1 VLDGCVVP
9 TSSRLGAPD
18 TAFETMAIPFRD
30 VEDAVGASGMA
41 GTFRNLLRR
50 LAAITDA
57 GRHTEAAV
65 ALGGLAASVAL
76 VADIAAALAQK
87 LDADGWRAGAPPSAL
102 TGIRLL
108 CEDLLAGMQRYR
120 SDFAP
125 GPDDAIDILL
135 GDVALLLSVAKGP
148 RMIRQ
153 SRIGMTLLRQQAPAA
168 EDWGA

>member
-1 VLDGCVVP
+1 MP
-9 TSSRLGAPD
+9 
-18 TAFETMAIPFRD
+18 
-30 VEDAVGASGMA
+30 
-41 GTFRNLLRR
+41 
-50 LAAITDA
+50 
-57 GRHTEAAV
+57 
-65 ALGGLAASVAL
+65 
-76 VADIAAALAQK
+76 
-87 LDADGWRAGAPPSAL
+87 
-102 TGIRLL
+102 IRLL